1 MTPED
6 IAGVISRL
14 CPTFVYTPDNKG
26 GNLFAGEPP
35 KGVVPCAAVS
45 LSDLGKRYLALG
57 GEAMASY
64 EVYDADIRVQSG
76 DDAEACYALG
86 SRVMESVMGFR
97 GLVES
102 GDSVALCELRA
113 PLSLKRAADGVY
125 TAAFSVR
132 FTAFGGG

>member
-14 CPTFVYTPDNKG
+14 CPEFVYIPDKQG
-26 GNLFAGEPP
+26 GNIFAGEPP

-45 LSDLGKRYLALG
+45 VSDLGRRYSALG

-64 EVYDADIRVQSG
+64 EVYDADIRVQAG
-76 DDAEACYALG
+76 ADAQACYALG
-86 SRVMESVMGFR
+86 RRVMESIMGFR
-97 GLVES
+97 GFLES
-102 GDSVALCELRA
+102 GVAVAACELRA
-113 PLSLKRAADGVY
+113 SLSVKRASDGVY

-132 FTAFGGG
+132 LTALRSG

>member
-1 MTPED
+1 
-6 IAGVISRL
+6 
-14 CPTFVYTPDNKG
+14 
-26 GNLFAGEPP
+26 
-35 KGVVPCAAVS
+35 
-45 LSDLGKRYLALG
+45 
-57 GEAMASY
+57 MASY

-113 PLSLKRAADGVY
+113 PLSLKRAVMFTPPPSAGLRRLAADRLHLHRGGRFMPVF
-125 TAAFSVR
+125 AAADITVR
-132 FTAFGGG
+132 VNTGQTHEPVCDIDTMEA